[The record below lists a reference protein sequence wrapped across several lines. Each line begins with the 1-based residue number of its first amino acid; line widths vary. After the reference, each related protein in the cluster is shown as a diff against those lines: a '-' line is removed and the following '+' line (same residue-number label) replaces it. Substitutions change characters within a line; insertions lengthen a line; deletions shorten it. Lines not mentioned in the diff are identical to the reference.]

1 MLSMLATNYLGK
13 TSTHFYYKRSTKYL
27 CTNTESIYLIRQKFQ
42 CVDRALLLNH
52 LKAILPNE
60 TYTSKIS

>member
-27 CTNTESIYLIRQKFQ
+27 CTNTESIYLIRQKIPMCGQ
-42 CVDRALLLNH
+42 SL
-52 LKAILPNE
+52 AIKPPESNFA
-60 TYTSKIS
+60 